1 MGTGLQTTMITDK
14 LTTSG
19 TYYVTHIRLKKC
31 ISAII
36 CISLIVYTI
45 IQFYNGIFF
54 SDEFNI
60 TEFLINYEGGFVRR
74 GLIGQIL
81 FDLCRY
87 TGWSPIYIVKIFCI
101 VIFSI
106 VLSFYFFHF
115 RRHHLNWW
123 ILLCPLMFGMCID
136 VIRKDF
142 LTYLMTICMLYLIGR
157 HKITSS
163 RNIVTLFIIVLGLFI
178 HEAFIFYGIPLV
190 VLFICR
196 YNTNKTLT
204 YISILV
210 TILTFCLIVH
220 YKGNNEIAT
229 QIIQSWNNLEAP
241 NAPLITSRNNS
252 VGFLGWDT
260 LYAIKVHTH
269 TNFYCNGFGWYGLIW
284 QPLIMIVTYYFIM
297 NFTAVFSDI
306 RYSDKRRTVISSL
319 AAFNLICLLPMFLFL
334 SCDYGRLYQYVFAV
348 TYAAFLIV
356 PHEKIINLFPS
367 IYINLIVKF
376 NRLLNRIINPTKG
389 MMILFLLFFAIS
401 PYDFNPAR
409 SIRMSVIYTDFQW
422 IIRMIYDLA
431 VSLI

>member
-36 CISLIVYTI
+36 SISLIVYTI

-74 GLIGQIL
+74 GLVGQIL
-81 FDLCRY
+81 FNLCKY
-87 TGWSPIYIVKIFCI
+87 TGWSPIYIVRIFCI
-101 VIFSI
+101 VIFST
-106 VLSFYFFHF
+106 VLSFYFFQF
-115 RRHHLNWW
+115 RQNHLNWW
-123 ILLCPLMFGMCID
+123 ILLCPMMFGMCID

-142 LTYLMTICMLYLIGR
+142 LLYLIT
-157 HKITSS
+157 IC
-163 RNIVTLFIIVLGLFI
+163 LFYLVRGYTMNVPRFCTTMLIIILGLFI
-178 HEAFIFYGIPLV
+178 HEAFIFFGIPLV
-190 VLFICR
+190 LLVIWRNYSRPL
-196 YNTNKTLT
+196 LT
-204 YISILV
+204 CISIS
-210 TILTFCLIVH
+210 LTFAIFMLLSY
-220 YKGNNEIAT
+220 YKGNYEIAT
-229 QIIQSWNNLEAP
+229 AILHSWDGMDNT
-241 NAPLITSRNNS
+241 PLITSRYNS
-252 VGFLGWDT
+252 IGAIGWDT
-260 LYAIKVHTH
+260 LYAVKMHLYA
-269 TNFYCNGFGWYGLIW
+269 NFYCNGFGWYGLIW

-306 RYSDKRRTVISSL
+306 RYSDKRRTVLSSL